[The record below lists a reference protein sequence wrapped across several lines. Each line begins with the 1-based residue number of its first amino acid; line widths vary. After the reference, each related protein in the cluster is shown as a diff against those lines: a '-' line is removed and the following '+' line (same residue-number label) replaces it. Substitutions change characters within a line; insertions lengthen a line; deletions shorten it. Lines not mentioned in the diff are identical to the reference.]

1 MSEVAQPRV
10 VNQEAHERRVALDA
24 EIRELT
30 ERLAKMTAPSERLTH
45 HRGLLDLQRL
55 QAERKAALR
64 REVGMN
70 G

>member
-10 VNQEAHERRVALDA
+10 VDQEAHEQRVALDA

-30 ERLAKMTAPSERLTH
+30 DRLATMTSPSERLAH
-45 HRGLLDLQRL
+45 HRGLMDLQKL
-55 QAERKAALR
+55 QVDRRAALR
-64 REVGMN
+64 REVGMD